1 LSIVRQLIKNTNYS
15 FISNFIRIVFGFI
28 AFALI
33 ARVVGVEDFGKLT
46 FSVTFTLLFL
56 PFMNFGFD
64 RLTILD
70 VARDQSLIKKYFGNI
85 VVTKVFISLIALALM
100 WLIINLMGYPNNTK
114 LLVYELSIA
123 TILTSFTG
131 FLNSIYRGIEKLEY
145 ESIVTF
151 ISNTVLIIL
160 TLFVLYL
167 THRIVVIGFVF
178 LFSRLVAF
186 VYSVGIYKY
195 KIGKLNF
202 SFDYNYSKELSKKV
216 LPFALFSVLTE
227 ILFAIDTVLLSYMRG
242 DQFVGYYQ
250 ASMKIIVALTV
261 IPEILYSSFFP
272 TLSKLYEIKNASE
285 MIGEKLMTIL
295 LYIGVP
301 LTAIIFILADKIILF
316 VYGDSF
322 SESIV
327 IFKILSVALL
337 LRFVIKGYE
346 TILFAIGKQTVIFY
360 IVLFATVFNIILNIL
375 SIQRFGLL
383 GAAYSSVA
391 TQIVIFAAYFFVMK
405 RVQGKVMLEKSV
417 FFILLAG
424 FLSILLIYEM
434 KSFHLFFLI
443 TIYALSYLIFTLFF
457 MKNERLWIY
466 QRIKSHITS
475 RKMF

>member
-1 LSIVRQLIKNTNYS
+1 MSIVRQLVKNTNYS

-70 VARDQSLIKKYFGNI
+70 IARDRSLIKTYFGNI
-85 VVTKVFISLIALALM
+85 VVTKAFISLLALALM
-100 WLIINLMGYPNNTK
+100 WLIINLMGYPNDTK

-131 FLNSIYRGIEKLEY
+131 FLSSIYRGIEKLEY

-151 ISNTVLIIL
+151 VSNTVLIIL
-160 TLFVLYL
+160 TLIVLYL
-167 THRIVVIGFVF
+167 THRIVVIGLVF
-178 LFSRLVAF
+178 LFSRFVAF
-186 VYSVGIYKY
+186 IHSVGIYKH
-195 KIGKLNF
+195 KIGNLNF
-202 SFDYNYSKELSKKV
+202 SFDYNYSKELSRKV

-227 ILFAIDTVLLSYMRG
+227 VLFAMDTVLLSYMRG

-250 ASMKIIVALTV
+250 AAMKIIVALTV
-261 IPEILYSSFFP
+261 IPQILDTSFFP
-272 TLSKLYEIKNASE
+272 TLSKLHELKNASE
-285 MIGEKLMTIL
+285 VIGEKLMTIL
-295 LYIGVP
+295 LYVGIP
-301 LTAIIFILADKIILF
+301 LTAIILVLADKIILF
-316 VYGDSF
+316 VYGGSF

-337 LRFVIKGYE
+337 LRFTVKGYE
-346 TILFAIGKQTVIFY
+346 TILFTLGKQTVIFY
-360 IVLFATVFNIILNIL
+360 IVLFATVLNIVLNII

-391 TQIVIFAAYFFVMK
+391 TQIVIFAAYSFVMK
-405 RVQGKVMLEKSV
+405 RLQGKLMLEKSV
-417 FFILLAG
+417 FFILLAS
-424 FLSILLIYEM
+424 FLSIMLVYEM
-434 KSFHLFFLI
+434 KSLHLFFLI
-443 TIYALSYLIFTLFF
+443 TVYALSYSILTLFF
-457 MKNERLWIY
+457 LKNERLWIY

-475 RKMF
+475 RRMI